1 MGGRRRIQG
10 AGEMVQSG
18 KELRVASGLEFNAQN
33 PLKKP
38 GVGPTAMAHQEKALA
53 AKPNDLNSIPGAQIV
68 E

>member
-1 MGGRRRIQG
+1 
-10 AGEMVQSG
+10 MVQSG